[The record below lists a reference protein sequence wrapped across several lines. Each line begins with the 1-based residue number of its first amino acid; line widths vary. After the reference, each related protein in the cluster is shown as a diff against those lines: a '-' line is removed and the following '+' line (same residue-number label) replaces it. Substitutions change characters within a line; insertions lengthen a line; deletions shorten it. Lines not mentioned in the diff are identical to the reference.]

1 MEDNDGRRG
10 EYMLEIEGWIGTYKT
25 TRGRKV
31 EVTDFPDNFISLYA
45 NKKMGEFNILPI
57 VGQNKLNEVYVVGE
71 LHIDLFE
78 LSELP
83 DMALSNRQGYKTDDP
98 RYEAVIRFVRNC
110 LLPEILKKRDLFA
123 DLTKAKKKKE
133 MLEVQ
138 KKNEIELKK
147 QIDNF
152 LLNASRIAT
161 ENIEKIG
168 ASAPKDVIQQVIS
181 EAIHDSVPDLG
192 IKQIVDSQKKKIL
205 ISQTYSDKSLA
216 DIVFQMLIYNNI
228 PASDILYSNCDDEIC
243 RVPEGYSV
251 YKYLREFFVES
262 YSTKKILVLFI
273 TSDNTKR
280 SWGAMTE
287 VGASWI
293 TQIDHKIFNIP
304 PFKPEH
310 PLDDESQWHITDRNE
325 TDNSLSMSKLSADIF
340 CQKNEDVCNKLDFIP
355 KSRDE
360 NKSYLSTLVNIV

>member
-10 EYMLEIEGWIGTYKT
+10 EYMLEIEGWIGTYKQQE
-25 TRGRKV
+25 V
-31 EVTDFPDNFISLYA
+31 ERLKLQIFPIIYFIC
-45 NKKMGEFNILPI
+45 NKRWKFNILPI
-57 VGQNKLNEVYVVGE
+57 VGQNKLNEVCVVGE

-192 IKQIVDSQKKKIL
+192 IKQIVDSQKKR
-205 ISQTYSDKSLA
+205 Y
-216 DIVFQMLIYNNI
+216 
-228 PASDILYSNCDDEIC
+228 
-243 RVPEGYSV
+243 
-251 YKYLREFFVES
+251 
-262 YSTKKILVLFI
+262 
-273 TSDNTKR
+273 
-280 SWGAMTE
+280 
-287 VGASWI
+287 
-293 TQIDHKIFNIP
+293 
-304 PFKPEH
+304 
-310 PLDDESQWHITDRNE
+310 
-325 TDNSLSMSKLSADIF
+325 
-340 CQKNEDVCNKLDFIP
+340 
-355 KSRDE
+355 
-360 NKSYLSTLVNIV
+360 